1 MSDHHNEPLF
11 KRRERLISEELGR
24 ALTAKEKFYLAM
36 ADACSPRRGKPLV
49 LCIEDNPKY
58 LRLRKA
64 VLQRSGYDVIGA
76 TTGAEALE
84 ILREAPVCLVLSDH
98 MLRGITGTDLAKQ
111 MKEIKRDV
119 PIVLHSGTVPESLQH
134 VDGFISK
141 SEPPSRFLSLVYSF
155 VQRYCE

>member
-1 MSDHHNEPLF
+1 MSDHHDEPSF
-11 KRRERLISEELGR
+11 EKRERLISEELGR
-24 ALTAKEKFYLAM
+24 PLTAREKFYLAM
-36 ADACSPRRGKPLV
+36 ADACSPRRGKPV
-49 LCIEDNPKY
+49 ILCVEDNPKY

-64 VLQRSGYDVIGA
+64 VLQKSGYDVIGA

-84 ILREAPVCLVLSDH
+84 MLREAPVCLVLSDH
-98 MLRGITGTDLAKQ
+98 MLRGETGSDLAKQ

-141 SEPPSRFLSLVYSF
+141 SESPSKFVSLVYSF